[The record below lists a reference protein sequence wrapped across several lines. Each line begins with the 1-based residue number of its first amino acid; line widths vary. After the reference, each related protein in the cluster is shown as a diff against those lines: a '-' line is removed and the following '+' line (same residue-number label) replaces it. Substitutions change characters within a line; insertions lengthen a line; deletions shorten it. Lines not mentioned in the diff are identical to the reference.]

1 MVKVAKFGGSSCASS
16 EQFKKVKD
24 IVLSDRDRKYIVV
37 SAPGK
42 RNSKDTKVTDLFLSL
57 YEAVQEKKDGAEGK
71 KSADGKVGKLLE
83 KIQKRYQEILD
94 GLSLSLSLET
104 EGDYETAAFRSQ
116 PGLCGVTGRVSQCE
130 GNGGVPRFSIY

>member
-24 IVLSDRDRKYIVV
+24 IVLSDRDRKYIIV

-57 YEAVQEKKDGAEGK
+57 YEAVQEKRDGAE
-71 KSADGKVGKLLE
+71 
-83 KIQKRYQEILD
+83 
-94 GLSLSLSLET
+94 
-104 EGDYETAAFRSQ
+104 
-116 PGLCGVTGRVSQCE
+116 
-130 GNGGVPRFSIY
+130 